1 MPKRKKKKNTL
12 ANLYYKTRK
21 INNNN
26 NNNNNK
32 KNIKNNR
39 QCKEDVNKI
48 YNKLIYLYYLC
59 IYLFIREALY
69 CKCVA

>member
-21 INNNN
+21 INNN